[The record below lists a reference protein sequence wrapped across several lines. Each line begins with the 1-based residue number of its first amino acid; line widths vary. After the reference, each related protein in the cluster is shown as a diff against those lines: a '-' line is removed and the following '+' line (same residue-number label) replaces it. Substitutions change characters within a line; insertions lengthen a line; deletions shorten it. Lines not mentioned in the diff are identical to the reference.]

1 MSIPLPLRN
10 DNIITPF
17 KNRTIDMSKPVRVYR
32 NLNAK
37 KSAGVVWS
45 ILQNGLVVAH
55 SNSVLLVDARAVV
68 RPAGQKRL
76 KETGKKNV
84 HAFIEGKVCNLSA
97 GGRGAMG
104 SSGDDPDRPLTEM
117 RVRYGPDGFMTGPT
131 PVKKFTGADA
141 VHLGYVVSY
150 AYGN

>member
-1 MSIPLPLRN
+1 M
-10 DNIITPF
+10 ITPF

-45 ILQNGLVVAH
+45 IMQNGLVVAH
-55 SNSVLLVDARAVV
+55 SNSVLLGDARTVV

-84 HAFIEGKVCNLSA
+84 HAFIEGKVSNLSV

-104 SSGDDPDRPLTEM
+104 TSGDEPDRPLTGM
-117 RVRYGPDGFMTGPT
+117 RVRYGPEGFMTGPT
-131 PVKKFTGADA
+131 PVEKFTGAVA
-141 VHLGYVVSY
+141 VHLGKVVSY
-150 AYGN
+150 AYGH